1 MSFVTL
7 NVTFVAAVVAL
18 VAAPLLSWLAMRA
31 DFVDWPG
38 SAPHK
43 NHKQPVPIAGGW
55 ILLVTV
61 CLVGLAYGSLNNANI
76 QFFFLPALIIFV
88 FGVLDDWRGLSPL
101 WKLAGQLLA
110 SVVMIQ
116 SGLKVLLFNY
126 DWLNNLLTIIW
137 MVGITNAYNFVDS
150 MDGLVSGLGGLAAAF
165 FMMVTFDAHQEYLSI
180 FSAIILGACIGI
192 FYLNAPPAR
201 FFMGDSGAQFLG
213 FLLAAVAIDYTPVG
227 FERAA
232 SWYVP
237 ILLMAVPI
245 FDTCL
250 ILYSRLR
257 RSKPIFKGAQDHLYH
272 RLVALGMS
280 SNRAVLTMQV
290 AALLLGNL
298 AFIALVLPPIWANLI
313 FTVVLFAGLVAI
325 LILDRH
331 AKVF

>member
-18 VAAPLLSWLAMRA
+18 VTAPLLSWLAMRV

-43 NHKQPVPIAGGW
+43 HHQKPVPIAGGW

-61 CLVGLAYGSLNNANI
+61 CLAGLLYGSLNNTDI
-76 QFFFLPALIIFV
+76 QLFFLPALIIFA
-88 FGVLDDWRGLSPL
+88 FGVLDDLKGLSPL

-110 SVVMIQ
+110 AVVMINL
-116 SGLKVLLFNY
+116 GLKVLLFPY

-165 FMMVTFDAHQEYLSI
+165 FMIVTFDAHQEYLSV
-180 FSAIILGACIGI
+180 FSAIILGACIGV

-213 FLLAAVAIDYTPVG
+213 FLLAAIAIDYTPVG
-227 FERAA
+227 FERVA

-250 ILYSRLR
+250 VVYSRLR

-272 RLVALGMS
+272 RLVALGVS

-298 AFIALVLPPIWANLI
+298 AFIALVMPPILANLVFAI
-313 FTVVLFAGLVAI
+313 VLFTGLVAI
-325 LILDRH
+325 LVLDRRT
-331 AKVF
+331 KVT